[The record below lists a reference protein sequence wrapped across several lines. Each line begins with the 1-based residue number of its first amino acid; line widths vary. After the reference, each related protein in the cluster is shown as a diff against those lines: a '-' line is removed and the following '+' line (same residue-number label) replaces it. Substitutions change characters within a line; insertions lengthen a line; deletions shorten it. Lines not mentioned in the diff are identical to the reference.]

1 MLTRALALSLLWLVV
16 AMAAVLVRGTAV
28 RRRSPVLS
36 VLWLLVVI
44 GSGDWAALFMF
55 GRPSEVM
62 AASLVAFVMGI
73 AWIILLPNW
82 NALGHAAW
90 SASVISTVLF
100 LTHSFAVAAFT
111 PQNVVAFLLSF
122 ALALVEVFA
131 LLLSLTFLYE
141 TLDVCTRVRW
151 NRVVLPQPPMPGYAP
166 KVSLHVPS
174 YNEPALTVEQ
184 TLRALGKLDY
194 PNFEV
199 LLVDNNTPDPKMWQP
214 LEAVCRELGPN
225 FKMLH
230 LDNWPG
236 YKSGALNFAL
246 TQTALDAEVIGV
258 IDADYLVE
266 PSYLRELVPLM
277 CDPRVAFVQT
287 PQDYRA
293 YERDP
298 YLEACYD
305 GYKYFFEVPMPSRNE
320 HNAIIFGGTM
330 GLIRKSVLQEIG
342 GWDEWC
348 ITEDAEASL
357 RILKLGYES
366 IYVNRTYGRGIMP
379 LNFDGL
385 KRQRFRWC
393 FGGIQILRKHW
404 EALMPW
410 ARWVDPANRLTG
422 SQRYYY
428 LASSLQWFNEP
439 TTTVFT
445 LLLLI
450 GAASLLLGWGMALQ
464 PLAGGLIVVP
474 LVSLCLGLWRFLW
487 ALRHR
492 LRLGWIR
499 AARTMFGFFSLSWV
513 VTLATVQGMIQPQG
527 VFLRTPKASSKS
539 DFVRAL
545 TITTWEASLG
555 AICAVA
561 GVGLVV
567 GGRAATGWIVALFL
581 LWEAAFY
588 LAAPAFSL
596 MSERGKAA
604 VLLRGRADIA
614 GRSIVERRAATWA
627 AGLVSLVLIAYVVV
641 RALPQ
646 PSGEPVYAQWQ
657 PATLPAVQVVPVLPT
672 ETPTSAV
679 TPTAEESATPAAT
692 ASPTRVTETA
702 TPTMPPTEAF
712 TETVAPTESASET
725 PLPTAVPTDTAPPP
739 ETATV
744 PRSTQAPTK
753 KPLPSQV
760 PTHPSPQGP

>member
-1 MLTRALALSLLWLVV
+1 MLTRALALSVLWLAV
-16 AMAAVLVRGTAV
+16 AMAAVLARGAAV
-28 RRRSPVLS
+28 RRRSPAMS
-36 VLWLLVVI
+36 FLWLLIVLLA
-44 GSGDWAALFMF
+44 GDCAALISF
-55 GRPSEVM
+55 GRTQEIV
-62 AASLVAFVMGI
+62 AASLIALVLGA
-73 AWIILLPNW
+73 AWIALLPNW

-90 SASVISTVLF
+90 STSVIATVLF
-100 LTHSFAVAAFT
+100 LAHSFAVAAFT
-111 PQNVVAFLLSF
+111 PQNVVGFLLSF

-151 NRVVLPQPPMPGYAP
+151 NRVIRPQAPIPGYAP
-166 KVSLHVPS
+166 KVSLHVPA

-184 TLRALGKLDY
+184 TLRSLGKLDY

-199 LLVDNNTPDPKMWQP
+199 LLIDNNTPDPTMWKP

-230 LDNWPG
+230 LDHWPG

-246 TQTALDAEVIGV
+246 TQTALDAEIIGV
-258 IDADYLVE
+258 IDADYLVQ

-277 CDPRVAFVQT
+277 SDPRVAFVQT

-298 YLEACYD
+298 YLETCYD
-305 GYKYFFEVPMPSRNE
+305 GYRYFFEVPMPSRNE

-366 IYVNRTYGRGIMP
+366 IYVNRTYGQGIMP

-422 SQRYYY
+422 AQRYYY
-428 LASSLQWFNEP
+428 LASSLQWFNELS
-439 TTTVFT
+439 TMIFT
-445 LLLLI
+445 ALLLI
-450 GAASLLLGWGMALQ
+450 GAASLIFQWGIALQ
-464 PLAGGLIVVP
+464 PLAGGLVVVP
-474 LVSLCLGLWRFLW
+474 LVSLSVGLWRFLW
-487 ALRHR
+487 ALRQ
-492 LRLGWIR
+492 RLGISWKR
-499 AARTMFGFFSLSWV
+499 AARAMFGFFSLSWV
-513 VTLATVQGMIQPQG
+513 VALATVQGMIQPQG

-545 TITTWEASLG
+545 TISTWE
-555 AICAVA
+555 
-561 GVGLVV
+561 VGLGTVCALAAI
-567 GGRAATGWIVALFL
+567 GLALGRPAPAVWVVALFL
-581 LWEAAFY
+581 LWQGAFY
-588 LAAPAFSL
+588 FAAPAYSL

-604 VLLRGRADIA
+604 VLLRGRADIE

-627 AGLVSLVLIAYVVV
+627 AGLVSLLLIAYAVVK
-641 RALPQ
+641 ALPQ
-646 PSGEPVYAQWQ
+646 PNGEPVYAQWQ

-672 ETPTSAV
+672 ETPTSLAS
-679 TPTAEESATPAAT
+679 PTAEESATPAST
-692 ASPTRVTETA
+692 PSPTLATDTA
-702 TPTMPPTEAF
+702 TPSMAPTEAF
-712 TETVAPTESASET
+712 TATIAPTEPPSET
-725 PLPTAVPTDTAPPP
+725 PVPTALSTDTPLPP
-739 ETATV
+739 ETATS
-744 PRSTQAPTK
+744 PRSTQAPTQ

>member
-1 MLTRALALSLLWLVV
+1 MLTRALALSVLWLAV
-16 AMAAVLVRGTAV
+16 AMAAVLVRGTAI
-28 RRRSPVLS
+28 RRRSSALS
-36 VLWLLVVI
+36 VLWLLIVI
-44 GSGDWAALFMF
+44 GSGDGAALLMF
-55 GRPSEVM
+55 GRHSEVI
-62 AASLVAFVMGI
+62 AASLI
-73 AWIILLPNW
+73 ALALGVTWIVLLPNW

-90 SASVISTVLF
+90 STSVIATVLF
-100 LTHSFAVAAFT
+100 LAHAFAVAAFT
-111 PQNVVAFLLSF
+111 PQNVAAFLLSF
-122 ALALVEVFA
+122 ALAVVEVFA

-151 NRVVLPQPPMPGYAP
+151 NRIVRPQAPMPGHAP
-166 KVSLHVPS
+166 KVSLHVPA
-174 YNEPALTVEQ
+174 YNEPALTLEQ
-184 TLRALGKLDY
+184 TLRSLSKLDY
-194 PNFEV
+194 PNYEV
-199 LLVDNNTPDPKMWQP
+199 LLVDNNTPDPAIWQP

-230 LDNWPG
+230 LDHWPG

-246 TQTALDAEVIGV
+246 TQTAPDAEIIGV
-258 IDADYLVE
+258 IDADYLVD

-277 CDPRVAFVQT
+277 GDPTVAFVQT

-298 YLEACYD
+298 YLESCYD

-366 IYVNRTYGRGIMP
+366 IYVKRTYGRGIMP

-422 SQRYYY
+422 AQRYYY
-428 LASSLQWFNEP
+428 LASSLQWFNELS
-439 TTTVFT
+439 TMVFT
-445 LLLLI
+445 ILLLI
-450 GAASLLLGWGMALQ
+450 GAASLIFGWGISLQ
-464 PLAGGLIVVP
+464 PLAGGLVVVP
-474 LVSLCLGLWRFLW
+474 LVSLGLGLWRFLW

-492 LRLGWIR
+492 LGISWRR
-499 AARTMFGFFSLSWV
+499 ATRAMFGFFSLSWV
-513 VTLATVQGMIQPQG
+513 VALATVQGMVQPQG
-527 VFLRTPKASSKS
+527 VFLRTPKAASKS

-545 TITTWEASLG
+545 AITSWEAG
-555 AICAVA
+555 FGVICALA
-561 GVGLVV
+561 GIGLVLR
-567 GGRAATGWIVALFL
+567 RAVAADWIVALFL

-588 LAAPAFSL
+588 FAAPAYSL

-614 GRSIVERRAATWA
+614 GRSIVERRAAVWA
-627 AGLVSLVLIAYVVV
+627 AGLVSLLLIAYGVV
-641 RALPQ
+641 RAIPQ

-657 PATLPAVQVVPVLPT
+657 PATLPALEVVPVVPTETVPSAGSPTAPASATATATPTVLSDTATPTVLPT
-672 ETPTSAV
+672 E
-679 TPTAEESATPAAT
+679 
-692 ASPTRVTETA
+692 
-702 TPTMPPTEAF
+702 
-712 TETVAPTESASET
+712 APTETIAPTEPPSET
-725 PLPTAVPTDTAPPP
+725 PVPTALPTDTPLPP
-739 ETATV
+739 ETAT
-744 PRSTQAPTK
+744 PPGSTETPTK

>member
-151 NRVVLPQPPMPGYAP
+151 NRVVRPQPPMPGYAP

-230 LDNWPG
+230 LDDWPG

-246 TQTALDAEVIGV
+246 TQTALDAEIIGV

-277 CDPRVAFVQT
+277 CDPRVAFVHT

-342 GWDEWC
+342 GWDECC

-357 RILKLGYES
+357 RILKLRVDLCES
-366 IYVNRTYGRGIMP
+366 NIRTRDHAP
-379 LNFDGL
+379 QL
-385 KRQRFRWC
+385 RW
-393 FGGIQILRKHW
+393 
-404 EALMPW
+404 A
-410 ARWVDPANRLTG
+410 
-422 SQRYYY
+422 
-428 LASSLQWFNEP
+428 
-439 TTTVFT
+439 
-445 LLLLI
+445 
-450 GAASLLLGWGMALQ
+450 
-464 PLAGGLIVVP
+464 
-474 LVSLCLGLWRFLW
+474 
-487 ALRHR
+487 
-492 LRLGWIR
+492 
-499 AARTMFGFFSLSWV
+499 
-513 VTLATVQGMIQPQG
+513 
-527 VFLRTPKASSKS
+527 
-539 DFVRAL
+539 
-545 TITTWEASLG
+545 
-555 AICAVA
+555 
-561 GVGLVV
+561 
-567 GGRAATGWIVALFL
+567 
-581 LWEAAFY
+581 EAAA
-588 LAAPAFSL
+588 L
-596 MSERGKAA
+596 
-604 VLLRGRADIA
+604 
-614 GRSIVERRAATWA
+614 
-627 AGLVSLVLIAYVVV
+627 SLVLWGDPNPPQALGSADAMGSLGGPCKPAHRVAALLLPGFVTPMV
-641 RALPQ
+641 QRAHYHGLYP
-646 PSGEPVYAQWQ
+646 PSVNRRGVAAPGMGNG
-657 PATLPAVQVVPVLPT
+657 PAASSGFSPSNDGRTAARFSASCPSSF
-672 ETPTSAV
+672 TSA
-679 TPTAEESATPAAT
+679 
-692 ASPTRVTETA
+692 
-702 TPTMPPTEAF
+702 
-712 TETVAPTESASET
+712 
-725 PLPTAVPTDTAPPP
+725 
-739 ETATV
+739 
-744 PRSTQAPTK
+744 
-753 KPLPSQV
+753 
-760 PTHPSPQGP
+760 